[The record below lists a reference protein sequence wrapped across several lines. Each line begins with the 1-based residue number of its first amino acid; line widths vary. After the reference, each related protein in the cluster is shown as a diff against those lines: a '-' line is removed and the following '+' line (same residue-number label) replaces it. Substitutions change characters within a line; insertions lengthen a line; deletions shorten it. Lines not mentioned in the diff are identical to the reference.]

1 MKARH
6 DYLIALQETSQLM
19 VRVNPGAL
27 DFFEAAFGQEGI
39 IGELA
44 TVIDTKVKGI
54 LMNRIRLG
62 LSPLEVAKDQ

>member
-1 MKARH
+1 
-6 DYLIALQETSQLM
+6 M

-62 LSPLEVAKDQ
+62 LSPLEVAKDQQDNLDENG